1 LFEVLE
7 GDILIADVI
16 VDEGDG
22 GCGSGVFV
30 VMEFIVFRIGQID
43 FGVGVMGEELFFQ
56 GDELVAF
63 LGVARD
69 GEAGHG
75 EFEAEREFD
84 GGYEDGVVAEDFF

>member
-1 LFEVLE
+1 ME

-30 VMEFIVFRIGQID
+30 VMEFIIFRIGQID

-56 GDELVAF
+56 GDELVAL

-69 GEAGHG
+69 GETSHG